1 MRNWFF
7 IIQPKCRENEK
18 LVIYKQTG
26 QFVIQQINKHGRL
39 KIQKRVKMVIYLTWS
54 QQVATWPIFPLI
66 FHNDLQTISNM
77 ASSTSFTFL
86 FSLSFT
92 FFHPHFPSFT
102 FIFLRTPSFAFINL
116 HSPSFIL
123 IHLHSNSFTFIH
135 THPSSLI
142 FIYLNRPTVIYFRC
156 HDSPEII
163 QRIVAPSQ
171 YSFLINLFPCP
182 LVFRHYTYSK
192 KILHF
197 RETYRILHCF
207 VMKQGLNEVY
217 ILPTDLTFWP

>member
-1 MRNWFF
+1 
-7 IIQPKCRENEK
+7 
-18 LVIYKQTG
+18 
-26 QFVIQQINKHGRL
+26 
-39 KIQKRVKMVIYLTWS
+39 MVIYLIWS

-66 FHNDLQTISNM
+66 FHNDLQTSISNM

-86 FSLSFT
+86 YSLSFT
-92 FFHPHFPSFT
+92 FFYPHFPSFT

-142 FIYLNRPTVIYFRC
+142 FIYLHRPTVIYFRF

-163 QRIVAPSQ
+163 QRIVVPSH
-171 YSFLINLFPCP
+171 YSFLTNFVPLSFNLQT
-182 LVFRHYTYSK
+182 LHLLK
-192 KILHF
+192 K
-197 RETYRILHCF
+197 
-207 VMKQGLNEVY
+207 
-217 ILPTDLTFWP
+217 